1 MNVFRVRRKVALL
14 ASAAVVSVFLLLY
27 VIINYQISSD
37 VVVAKIPEMSYL
49 EERLKKAESEHRQRI
64 QKTVKKEA
72 AHHQSPRD
80 WVHIRRGGPR
90 CSLQPDVAPVVD
102 VQMLEVYRESEF
114 DNPNGGV
121 WKQGWDVQITP
132 GRFSED
138 NKLKVFV
145 VPHSHNDPGWIQTFD
160 EYYERSTKQI
170 FANMLRHLTDDEQM
184 TFIWAEISYFARWYE
199 TLSKE
204 AQGKVKKLLKRKQLE
219 FVTGGWV
226 MPGNESEDSHLQ
238 IHFNLFLFL

>member
-1 MNVFRVRRKVALL
+1 MNIFRVRRKVALL
-14 ASAAVVSVFLLLY
+14 ACTVVVSVFLLLY

-37 VVVAKIPEMSYL
+37 VVVAKIPEISYL
-49 EERLKKAESEHRQRI
+49 EERLKKAEIEHRQRI
-64 QKTVKKEA
+64 QKTLKKDA
-72 AHHQSPRD
+72 AHPQSPKD

-90 CSLQPDVAPVVD
+90 CSLQTDVAPVVD
-102 VQMLEVYRESEF
+102 VQMLELYRDTEF

-184 TFIWAEISYFARWYE
+184 TFIWAEICYFAKWYE

-204 AQGKVKKLLKRKQLE
+204 SQDKVKRLLKKKQLE

-226 MPGNESEDSHLQ
+226 MPGSFCFSG
-238 IHFNLFLFL
+238 